1 MVLYF
6 TTKYKDNIKND
17 AKADFRSKTKFTR
30 MIVMNNLHTFD
41 DTQIRDGKKPPVK
54 HGVKKEAITLTDE
67 DYKQVSKVAD
77 KYSMDVTKLIAFII
91 NQYYEGKEN
100 EQ

>member
-6 TTKYKDNIKND
+6 TTKYKDNIKED

-30 MIVMNNLHTFD
+30 MIVMNNLYTFD
-41 DTQIRDGKKPPVK
+41 DSQIKGGKKPPVK

-67 DYKQVSKVAD
+67 DYELISKVANH
-77 KYSMDVTKLIAFII
+77 YNMDVTKFIAFII
-91 NQYYEGKEN
+91 NQYYENKIN
-100 EQ
+100 N

>member
-6 TTKYKDNIKND
+6 TTKYKDNIKED

-30 MIVMNNLHTFD
+30 MIVMNNLYTFD
-41 DTQIRDGKKPPVK
+41 DSQIKGGKKPPVK

-67 DYKQVSKVAD
+67 DYEQISKVANH
-77 KYSMDVTKLIAFII
+77 YNMDVTKFIAFIV
-91 NQYYEGKEN
+91 NQYYENKIN
-100 EQ
+100 N

>member
-6 TTKYKDNIKND
+6 TTKYKDNIKED

-30 MIVMNNLHTFD
+30 MIVMNNLYTFD
-41 DTQIRDGKKPPVK
+41 DTQIKGGKKPPVK

-67 DYKQVSKVAD
+67 DYELISKVANH
-77 KYSMDVTKLIAFII
+77 YNMDVTKFIAFII
-91 NQYYEGKEN
+91 NQYYENKIN
-100 EQ
+100 N

>member
-6 TTKYKDNIKND
+6 TTKYKDNIKED

-30 MIVMNNLHTFD
+30 MIVMNNLYTFD
-41 DTQIRDGKKPPVK
+41 DSQIKGGKKPPVK

-67 DYKQVSKVAD
+67 DYELISKVANH
-77 KYSMDVTKLIAFII
+77 YNMDVTKFIAFII
-91 NQYYEGKEN
+91 NQHYENKEN
-100 EQ
+100 K

>member
-6 TTKYKDNIKND
+6 TTKYKDNIKED

-30 MIVMNNLHTFD
+30 MIVMNNLYTFD
-41 DTQIRDGKKPPVK
+41 DSQIKGGKKPPVK

-67 DYKQVSKVAD
+67 DYEQISKVANH
-77 KYSMDVTKLIAFII
+77 YNMDVTKFIAFII
-91 NQYYEGKEN
+91 NQYYENKIN
-100 EQ
+100 N

>member
-6 TTKYKDNIKND
+6 TTKYKDNIKED

-30 MIVMNNLHTFD
+30 MIVMNNLYTFD
-41 DTQIRDGKKPPVK
+41 DSQIKGGKKPPVK

-67 DYKQVSKVAD
+67 DYELISKVANH
-77 KYSMDVTKLIAFII
+77 YNMDVTKFIAFII
-91 NQYYEGKEN
+91 NQYYENKMN
-100 EQ
+100 N

>member
-1 MVLYF
+1 
-6 TTKYKDNIKND
+6 
-17 AKADFRSKTKFTR
+17 
-30 MIVMNNLHTFD
+30 MIVMNNLYTFD
-41 DTQIRDGKKPPVK
+41 DTEIKGGKKPKVK

-67 DYKQVSKVAD
+67 DYQQVSKVANH
-77 KYSMDVTKLIAFII
+77 YNMDVTKFIAFII

>member
-6 TTKYKDNIKND
+6 TTKYKDNIKED

-30 MIVMNNLHTFD
+30 MIVMNNLYTFD
-41 DTQIRDGKKPPVK
+41 DSQIKGGKKPPVK

-67 DYKQVSKVAD
+67 DYELISKVANHY
-77 KYSMDVTKLIAFII
+77 KMDVTKFIAFII
-91 NQYYEGKEN
+91 NQYYENKIN
-100 EQ
+100 N

>member
-6 TTKYKDNIKND
+6 TTKYKDNIKED

-30 MIVMNNLHTFD
+30 MIVMNNLYTFD
-41 DTQIRDGKKPPVK
+41 DSQIKGGKKQPVK

-67 DYKQVSKVAD
+67 DYELISKVANH
-77 KYSMDVTKLIAFII
+77 YNMDVTKFIAFII
-91 NQYYEGKEN
+91 NQYYENKMN
-100 EQ
+100 N

>member
-6 TTKYKDNIKND
+6 TTKYKDNIKED

-30 MIVMNNLHTFD
+30 MIVMNNLFTFND
-41 DTQIRDGKKPPVK
+41 EQIKGGKKPPVK

-67 DYKQVSKVAD
+67 DYELISKVANHY
-77 KYSMDVTKLIAFII
+77 KMDVTKFIAFII
-91 NQYYEGKEN
+91 NQYYENKMN
-100 EQ
+100 N

>member
-6 TTKYKDNIKND
+6 TTKYKDNIKED

-30 MIVMNNLHTFD
+30 MIVMNNLYTFD
-41 DTQIRDGKKPPVK
+41 DSQIKGGKKPPVK

-67 DYKQVSKVAD
+67 DYELISKVANH
-77 KYSMDVTKLIAFII
+77 YNMDVTKFIAFIV
-91 NQYYEGKEN
+91 NQYYENKIN
-100 EQ
+100 K

>member
-6 TTKYKDNIKND
+6 TTKYKDNIKED

-30 MIVMNNLHTFD
+30 MIVMNNLYTFD
-41 DTQIRDGKKPPVK
+41 DSQIKGGKKPPVK

-67 DYKQVSKVAD
+67 DYELISKVANH
-77 KYSMDVTKLIAFII
+77 YNMDVTKFIVFI
-91 NQYYEGKEN
+91 VNQYYENKIN
-100 EQ
+100 N

>member
-6 TTKYKDNIKND
+6 TTKYKDNIKDD

-30 MIVMNNLHTFD
+30 MIVMNNLYTFD
-41 DTQIRDGKKPPVK
+41 DSQIKGGKKPPVK

-67 DYKQVSKVAD
+67 DYELISKVANH
-77 KYSMDVTKLIAFII
+77 YNMDVTKFIAFII
-91 NQYYEGKEN
+91 NQYYENKMN
-100 EQ
+100 N

>member
-6 TTKYKDNIKND
+6 TTKYKDNIKED

-30 MIVMNNLHTFD
+30 MIVMNNLYSFD
-41 DTQIRDGKKPPVK
+41 DTQIKGGKKPPVK

-67 DYKQVSKVAD
+67 DYELISKVANH
-77 KYSMDVTKLIAFII
+77 YNMDVTKFIAFII
-91 NQYYEGKEN
+91 NQYYENKIN
-100 EQ
+100 N

>member
-30 MIVMNNLHTFD
+30 MIVMNNLYTFD

-54 HGVKKEAITLTDE
+54 H
-67 DYKQVSKVAD
+67 
-77 KYSMDVTKLIAFII
+77 
-91 NQYYEGKEN
+91 
-100 EQ
+100 

>member
-6 TTKYKDNIKND
+6 TTKYKDNIKED

-30 MIVMNNLHTFD
+30 MIVMNNLYTFD
-41 DTQIRDGKKPPVK
+41 DTEIKGGKKPPVK

-67 DYKQVSKVAD
+67 DYELISKVANH
-77 KYSMDVTKLIAFII
+77 YNMDVTKFIAFII
-91 NQYYEGKEN
+91 NQYYENKIN
-100 EQ
+100 N